1 MFDVSCDEFSLD
13 QFRFVLMDLT
23 GSYGSLNG
31 TVKYTLHI
39 KLAYRLWQ
47 FNERKSHKVKIY
59 KTIILPVIFMG
70 VKLGLSQ

>member
-23 GSYGSLNG
+23 GSNGSLNG

-39 KLAYRLWQ
+39 KLAYRL
-47 FNERKSHKVKIY
+47 
-59 KTIILPVIFMG
+59 
-70 VKLGLSQ
+70 